1 MKAAGRKN
9 LSLVD
14 TAYVDIES
22 SSIFEG
28 KWQRRE
34 EGEKSFGSGP
44 SGIDL
49 FEREEI
55 RQMARANQ
63 YVTRTRNENWFWWW
77 KWLLCLISWEWDLEG
92 KTCCNHAYCITTKE
106 KVTEFSRFQQG
117 SDEVQ
122 VSHLVYESHWYNKAE
137 RGIGCVHS

>member
-1 MKAAGRKN
+1 MKAAGRQN

-14 TAYVDIES
+14 AAYVDIES
-22 SSIFEG
+22 SSFFEG

-34 EGEKSFGSGP
+34 EGEKRFGSGP

-63 YVTRTRNENWFWWW
+63 YVTRTRKEIESGGESDCSVSSLENGIYEPN
-77 KWLLCLISWEWDLEG
+77 KSHRS
-92 KTCCNHAYCITTKE
+92 CCNHVNCITTKE

-122 VSHLVYESHWYNKAE
+122 VSQLVYESH
-137 RGIGCVHS
+137 